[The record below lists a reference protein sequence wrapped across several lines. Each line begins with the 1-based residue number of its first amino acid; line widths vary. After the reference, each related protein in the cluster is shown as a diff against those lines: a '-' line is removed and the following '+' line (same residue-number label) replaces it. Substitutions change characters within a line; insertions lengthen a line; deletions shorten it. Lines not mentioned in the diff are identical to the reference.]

1 MLKNGYLD
9 NLVKEQMERAL
20 RRTPNNKN
28 NSEKVN
34 GVLLVVT

>member
-1 MLKNGYLD
+1 MVK
-9 NLVKEQMERAL
+9 KEQMERAL

-34 GVLLVVT
+34 GVPLVVT

>member
-1 MLKNGYLD
+1 MVK
-9 NLVKEQMERAL
+9 KEQMERAL